1 MDRMKH
7 IFLCALAL
15 LFTGISFAQSG
26 SAKQV
31 TWTYSAKKLSGNA
44 YELRMS
50 ATINGNYHMYAQQAG
65 VEGPVPT
72 TISFSPNPLVIL
84 DGKAREEG
92 KPIRKF
98 ESAWDG
104 NVNYFE
110 KKVDFVQVV
119 KLKAKAK
126 TNVAGKIEFMVC
138 NDNQCLPPSQV
149 DFRIAL
155 N

>member
-1 MDRMKH
+1 MKY
-7 IFLCALAL
+7 IFLFAFAVLAS
-15 LFTGISFAQSG
+15 GVSFAQSG

-31 TWTYSAKKLSGNA
+31 TWTYKARKISDNV
-44 YELRMS
+44 YEVRMS
-50 ATINGNYHMYAQQAG
+50 AIINGNYHMYAQQAG

-72 TISFSPNPLVIL
+72 TVKFSPNPLVVL
-84 DGKAREEG
+84 DGKTKEEG
-92 KPIRKF
+92 KVIKKF

-110 KKVDFVQVV
+110 KKVDLVQIV
-119 KLKAKAK
+119 KLKGKVK

-138 NDNQCLPPSQV
+138 NDNQCLPPSEV
-149 DFRIAL
+149 DFKVAL

>member
-1 MDRMKH
+1 MRYF
-7 IFLCALAL
+7 FLSVFAL
-15 LFTGISFAQSG
+15 LVSGISLAQSG

-31 TWTYSAKKLSGNA
+31 TWTHSAKKLSGNT

-72 TISFSPNPLVIL
+72 TITFSPNPLVVL
-84 DGKAREEG
+84 EGKAKEEG
-92 KPIRKF
+92 KLIKKF

-126 TNVAGKIEFMVC
+126 TSVAGKIEFMVC